1 MNNILSAIKNLPRHG
16 QHNLAKIVCLGFGLA
31 VSAVL
36 IGEVYFEQTF
46 ETWFPGHERTYAVS
60 EDIVQNGQYNE
71 WSSTSGA
78 VAQGIKAISPQV
90 EAATRYSYLLSDMKT
105 TVDGRQ
111 FTIDEVRAADSCLFD
126 VFPRAT
132 VQGCLKDGLSRPYYC
147 VVSRSMAERIGGNVV
162 GKAFEPRD

>member
-1 MNNILSAIKNLPRHG
+1 M
-16 QHNLAKIVCLGFGLA
+16 
-31 VSAVL
+31 
-36 IGEVYFEQTF
+36 
-46 ETWFPGHERTYAVS
+46 
-60 EDIVQNGQYNE
+60 
-71 WSSTSGA
+71 
-78 VAQGIKAISPQV
+78 
-90 EAATRYSYLLSDMKT
+90 EAATRYSYLLSVMKT

-132 VQGCLKDGLSRPYYC
+132 VQGSLKDGLSRPYYC